1 MSLPSALLAY
11 RVLNISNLPNEKQ
24 QLAKATLT
32 DMMYENM
39 KKQLKAI
46 EDNSSIQSET
56 NFQTKSEPSFLA
68 EANNE
73 HPTLLSNN
81 SYRNRGR
88 FNNNRRGGNNY
99 SSQGSRQSQSYNSN
113 NGTNSSV
120 SVNRDKWGRK
130 TNPLNSSGKISK
142 CTICQSM
149 YHWFRECPH
158 RVDDD
163 SEEKQIKLTLFN
175 DELYNSY
182 INKFVGET
190 LNHAVLHSRCTK
202 TVCGISWLDNYL
214 ETLSPENKEKVVEK
228 QSETKFKFGDG
239 ETADSLKS
247 VIIPAQIG
255 NSVIMIQTDVT
266 SNELPL
272 LLSKDAMKK
281 ANTKIDFTND
291 KINILGQEILLEN

>member
-81 SYRNRGR
+81 FYRNRGR

-113 NGTNSSV
+113 NGTNSS
-120 SVNRDKWGRK
+120 
-130 TNPLNSSGKISK
+130 
-142 CTICQSM
+142 CQ
-149 YHWFRECPH
+149 
-158 RVDDD
+158 
-163 SEEKQIKLTLFN
+163 N
-175 DELYNSY
+175 
-182 INKFVGET
+182 
-190 LNHAVLHSRCTK
+190 
-202 TVCGISWLDNYL
+202 
-214 ETLSPENKEKVVEK
+214 
-228 QSETKFKFGDG
+228 
-239 ETADSLKS
+239 
-247 VIIPAQIG
+247 IP
-255 NSVIMIQTDVT
+255 NEVT
-266 SNELPL
+266 SNSDNSENDIGKSAYP
-272 LLSKDAMKK
+272 
-281 ANTKIDFTND
+281 TKNYTKVS
-291 KINILGQEILLEN
+291 KINDHIVYINSELKRKLRKL

>member
-11 RVLNISNLPNEKQ
+11 RVLNISNLPNERQ

-39 KKQLKAI
+39 EKQLKAI

-99 SSQGSRQSQSYNSN
+99 SSRGSRQSQSYNSN
-113 NGTNSSV
+113 NGKNSSV

-142 CTICQSM
+142 CTICQSI

-158 RVDDD
+158 RVDYD

-175 DELYNSY
+175 DELYNCY

-214 ETLSPENKEKVVEK
+214 ETLSPEDKEKVVEK

-291 KINILGQEILLEN
+291 KINILGQEILLDN